1 VFLTERLLSY
11 RISVNKLSPRDI
23 RENAGTLVSSGH
35 YLPDKN
41 LSQRKEVDF
50 PDMGMGAILEA
61 KGITKSFTGIRVLN
75 NVDFEL
81 QRGEIH
87 AIVGENGAGKSTL
100 MKILMGEYRPDSGET
115 FLDGK
120 PEQIHSP
127 AQALALGIAMVHQ
140 ELNYMPYMS
149 VADYMYLGREPRAWF
164 FLKKNA
170 KLELTKKQLENIRLE
185 VDPNTKMGE
194 LSVSDIQMIEIAKVI
209 SYGSKIVILDEP
221 TSSLSETEV
230 DRLFEILNL
239 LKASGVS
246 VIYISHRLEELNR
259 IADKVTILRDGDM
272 VLTEK
277 LINIKRE
284 DIVNKMVG
292 REIEEIFPEMNTDI
306 DDVLLAVKG
315 LTREGEF
322 ENISFDVRRGEIV
335 GLAGLVGAGR
345 TEIVTAIYGEK
356 KLDSGEVHVKG
367 KSVKIRNSRQAVRE
381 KIAFVSEDR
390 KLFGLNLIGSVKDNI
405 ALVIL
410 RQLSRYGLLDRGK
423 ISKRTGTMM
432 EKLQIKAR
440 SPEQFVESLSGGNQQ
455 KVVLAKWLL
464 TEPEIFIMD
473 EPTRGID
480 VGAKSEVYKLMNSL
494 AREGKAIILIS
505 SELPEVVRLCNRVIV
520 LHEGKITGE
529 LERDEITQESIMLLA
544 SG

>member
-1 VFLTERLLSY
+1 M
-11 RISVNKLSPRDI
+11 K
-23 RENAGTLVSSGH
+23 
-35 YLPDKN
+35 
-41 LSQRKEVDF
+41 
-50 PDMGMGAILEA
+50 AILEA
-61 KGITKSFTGIRVLN
+61 KGITKSFTSIRVLN

-81 QRGEIH
+81 QKGEIH

-100 MKILMGEYRPDSGET
+100 MKILMGEYRPDSGEI

-127 AQALALGIAMVHQ
+127 AQALNLGIAMVHQ

-170 KLELTKKQLENIRLE
+170 KLELTKKQLENISLE
-185 VDPNTKMGE
+185 VDPNIKMGG
-194 LSVSDIQMIEIAKVI
+194 LSVSDIQMIEIAKVV

-221 TSSLSETEV
+221 TSSLSENEV
-230 DRLFEILNL
+230 ERLFEILNL
-239 LKASGVS
+239 LKTSGVS

-277 LINIKRE
+277 LSNLKRE

-292 REIEEIFPEMNTDI
+292 RKIDEIFPEMNTDI

-315 LTREGEF
+315 FTKAGEF

-345 TEIVTAIYGEK
+345 TEIVTAIFGEK
-356 KLDSGEVHVKG
+356 KLDAGEVFVKG
-367 KSVKIRNSRQAVRE
+367 KSVKIKNSRHAVRE

-390 KLFGLNLIGSVKDNI
+390 KFFGLNLIGSLKDNV

-423 ISKRTGTMM
+423 INKRTRTMM

-440 SPEQFVESLSGGNQQ
+440 SAEQLVESLSGGNQQ

-480 VGAKSEVYKLMNSL
+480 VGAKSEVYKLINGL

-529 LERDEITQESIMLLA
+529 LEREEITQESIMLLA